1 MRKIT
6 ASRNELPGKKPGSQI
21 AFGIDRTFG
30 RFFQFFPDGEEP
42 TVDEDHLTQTEMF
55 SLMKQYGKP
64 SGALNSALD
73 DIMLDLDPAT
83 GKEYPFNWVRSRDRD
98 RQFDR
103 HAALE
108 IDEADMKKLHDGE
121 EVEISGQKITYKQA
135 SQALRWASALG
146 LAFEDAA
153 RFLSFKE
160 ARFSE
165 GPKGRKEFDAWMK
178 KQPKSFQDDWEQN
191 KEELESGGEL
201 AFEEGMMEKSGPAMV
216 AEEVDEAFSQSRS
229 NSYVTDV
236 VREVAEEAC
245 GEYMSEDED
254 DVFGRMASL
263 FSSKQ
268 RLSSA
273 EEMSKKAF
281 APDSVDGWLEWE
293 SDKTAAALPQ
303 PGDVFEAVSNYLDI
317 AGMGQYNDSMT
328 IRFFVQPDGSASVMK
343 GNQPMTHK
351 GGQLTP
357 KDVESLFRRGS
368 SRGLGVNYS
377 LSDPKIVR
385 RGRLA

>member
-30 RFFQFFPDGEEP
+30 RFFQFIPDGEEP
-42 TVDEDHLTQTEMF
+42 TVDEDQLTQTEMF

-83 GKEYPFNWVRSRDRD
+83 GKEYPFRWVRSRDRD

-191 KEELESGGEL
+191 KDELESGGEL

-263 FSSKQ
+263 FSTQ
-268 RLSSA
+268 D
-273 EEMSKKAF
+273 MHKKASSLKAF
-281 APDSVDGWLEWE
+281 VPDSVGGWLEWE

-303 PGDVFEAVSNYLDI
+303 PGDVFEATSNYLDI
-317 AGMGQYNDSMT
+317 AGMGQYNESMR
-328 IRFFVQPDGSASVMK
+328 ILFFVQPDGSASVMK
-343 GNQPMTHK
+343 GNQPMSHK

-357 KDVESLFRRGS
+357 KEVESLFRRGS
-368 SRGLGVNYS
+368 SRGLGVNNS